1 LDDFTISYFYFH
13 FSLIKEK
20 QLNPQL
26 IKFMLIYENSDEIQ
40 KLNEL
45 KNYCQRYELLE
56 QSHRLR
62 PRNIIKS
69 YHFIGR
75 KEELNKL
82 YQIANSTNNKFKV
95 ISIIADAGIGKTT
108 LTNKFLEEYLKE
120 REDIIKLY
128 MYCSLTQSEL
138 IPISRSILEE
148 ANRIAKKSIIKSS
161 ILKINQALKNPKN
174 LIKIIG
180 FDIFKIIEGVK
191 VMMERER
198 TFQII
203 IDEKKQKP
211 IEKIIEEFI
220 KHIITLISLVKGEF
234 VILVIDDLHWIDE
247 DGAMF
252 IEDLYETLKRR
263 NKGLLIISSIR
274 KAEFEKRRKLLRE
287 DEFFVKKLFE
297 YVENG
302 EKIYLKG
309 FDKDLLSELIEIA
322 TNIKDERIQIISE
335 EIINYLSKEK
345 EANTLFAIETFNL
358 ISDENFSQKYKTIK
372 IFEKGKLNENI
383 NKENIREIFEKLKEA
398 HKKSY
403 AEIKGEFDLPSF
415 AVLESRLDFLKDEK
429 VMGNL
434 QKNYYYFLH

>member
-1 LDDFTISYFYFH
+1 MDDFTISYFYFH

-56 QSHRLR
+56 KSHRLR

-75 KEELNKL
+75 KEKLNKL

-161 ILKINQALKNPKN
+161 ILKINQALKNP
-174 LIKIIG
+174 
-180 FDIFKIIEGVK
+180 
-191 VMMERER
+191 
-198 TFQII
+198 
-203 IDEKKQKP
+203 

-274 KAEFEKRRKLLRE
+274 KAEFEKRRKLLSE

-322 TNIKDERIQIISE
+322 TNIKDERIQIILE

>member
-1 LDDFTISYFYFH
+1 
-13 FSLIKEK
+13 
-20 QLNPQL
+20 
-26 IKFMLIYENSDEIQ
+26 
-40 KLNEL
+40 
-45 KNYCQRYELLE
+45 
-56 QSHRLR
+56 
-62 PRNIIKS
+62 
-69 YHFIGR
+69 
-75 KEELNKL
+75 
-82 YQIANSTNNKFKV
+82 
-95 ISIIADAGIGKTT
+95 
-108 LTNKFLEEYLKE
+108 
-120 REDIIKLY
+120 
-128 MYCSLTQSEL
+128 
-138 IPISRSILEE
+138 
-148 ANRIAKKSIIKSS
+148 
-161 ILKINQALKNPKN
+161 
-174 LIKIIG
+174 
-180 FDIFKIIEGVK
+180 
-191 VMMERER
+191 MMERER
-198 TFQII
+198 TFQI
-203 IDEKKQKP
+203 
-211 IEKIIEEFI
+211 
-220 KHIITLISLVKGEF
+220 KGEF

-247 DGAMF
+247 NDGMF

-372 IFEKGKLNENI
+372 TFEKGKLNENI

-429 VMGNL
+429 AVSYTHLTLPTNREV
-434 QKNYYYFLH
+434 

>member
-1 LDDFTISYFYFH
+1 
-13 FSLIKEK
+13 
-20 QLNPQL
+20 
-26 IKFMLIYENSDEIQ
+26 
-40 KLNEL
+40 
-45 KNYCQRYELLE
+45 
-56 QSHRLR
+56 
-62 PRNIIKS
+62 
-69 YHFIGR
+69 
-75 KEELNKL
+75 
-82 YQIANSTNNKFKV
+82 
-95 ISIIADAGIGKTT
+95 
-108 LTNKFLEEYLKE
+108 
-120 REDIIKLY
+120 
-128 MYCSLTQSEL
+128 
-138 IPISRSILEE
+138 
-148 ANRIAKKSIIKSS
+148 
-161 ILKINQALKNPKN
+161 
-174 LIKIIG
+174 
-180 FDIFKIIEGVK
+180 
-191 VMMERER
+191 MERER
-198 TFQII
+198 TFQI
-203 IDEKKQKP
+203 
-211 IEKIIEEFI
+211 
-220 KHIITLISLVKGEF
+220 KGEF

-247 DGAMF
+247 NDGMF

>member
-1 LDDFTISYFYFH
+1 MD
-13 FSLIKEK
+13 
-20 QLNPQL
+20 
-26 IKFMLIYENSDEIQ
+26 
-40 KLNEL
+40 
-45 KNYCQRYELLE
+45 
-56 QSHRLR
+56 
-62 PRNIIKS
+62 
-69 YHFIGR
+69 
-75 KEELNKL
+75 
-82 YQIANSTNNKFKV
+82 KV
-95 ISIIADAGIGKTT
+95 
-108 LTNKFLEEYLKE
+108 
-120 REDIIKLY
+120 
-128 MYCSLTQSEL
+128 
-138 IPISRSILEE
+138 
-148 ANRIAKKSIIKSS
+148 
-161 ILKINQALKNPKN
+161 KINQALKNPKN

-180 FDIFKIIEGVK
+180 FDIFKIIECVK

-358 ISDENFSQKYKTIK
+358 ISGENFSQKYKTIK

-383 NKENIREIFEKLKEA
+383 K
-398 HKKSY
+398 
-403 AEIKGEFDLPSF
+403 
-415 AVLESRLDFLKDEK
+415 
-429 VMGNL
+429 
-434 QKNYYYFLH
+434 

>member
-1 LDDFTISYFYFH
+1 
-13 FSLIKEK
+13 
-20 QLNPQL
+20 
-26 IKFMLIYENSDEIQ
+26 
-40 KLNEL
+40 
-45 KNYCQRYELLE
+45 
-56 QSHRLR
+56 
-62 PRNIIKS
+62 
-69 YHFIGR
+69 
-75 KEELNKL
+75 
-82 YQIANSTNNKFKV
+82 
-95 ISIIADAGIGKTT
+95 
-108 LTNKFLEEYLKE
+108 
-120 REDIIKLY
+120 

-297 YVENG
+297 YA
-302 EKIYLKG
+302 
-309 FDKDLLSELIEIA
+309 LS
-322 TNIKDERIQIISE
+322 
-335 EIINYLSKEK
+335 
-345 EANTLFAIETFNL
+345 
-358 ISDENFSQKYKTIK
+358 
-372 IFEKGKLNENI
+372 
-383 NKENIREIFEKLKEA
+383 NK
-398 HKKSY
+398 
-403 AEIKGEFDLPSF
+403 
-415 AVLESRLDFLKDEK
+415 
-429 VMGNL
+429 
-434 QKNYYYFLH
+434 

>member
-1 LDDFTISYFYFH
+1 
-13 FSLIKEK
+13 
-20 QLNPQL
+20 
-26 IKFMLIYENSDEIQ
+26 MLIYENSDEIQ

-56 QSHRLR
+56 KSHRLR

-108 LTNKFLEEYLKE
+108 LINRFLEEYLKE